1 MEEFKALKK
10 SIRLLYTIFFIG
22 IILIFPIKALFAF
35 MEDDLS
41 YVGILNNNNY
51 SSYWIW
57 TIFLIKFMS
66 ILIFIIGVSYL
77 IKTLKIEEINDIFN
91 DDKIKLFRKSG
102 KFFHYSAFVGSLK
115 IWIDIINGTFSS
127 LKLNNDFLFML
138 YFLIIIGFFL
148 IIFSKVLEVAKRLQQ
163 ENDLTI

>member
-115 IWIDIINGTFSS
+115 IWIDVINGTFSS

>member
-1 MEEFKALKK
+1 MEEIKGLKK
-10 SIRLLYTIFFIG
+10 SIRLLYTIFLVG

-41 YVGILNNNNY
+41 YLGISNSNMY
-51 SSYWIW
+51 ASYWIW

-77 IKTLKIEEINDIFN
+77 IKTLKIKEINDIFN

-138 YFLIIIGFFL
+138 YFLMIIGFFL

>member
-1 MEEFKALKK
+1 MKEILELKK
-10 SIRLLYTIFFIG
+10 SIKYLYTIFFVG
-22 IILIFPIKALFAF
+22 IIVVYPIKALFAF

-41 YVGILNNNNY
+41 YLSISNIEMY

-57 TIFLIKFMS
+57 IIFLIKFIA

-77 IKTLKIEEINDIFN
+77 IKTLKIKQINEIFN
-91 DDKIKLFRKSG
+91 DEKIKLFHKSG
-102 KFFHYSAFVGSLK
+102 KFFHYSAFVGTFK
-115 IWIDIINGTFSS
+115 IWIDVINGTFSG

-138 YFLIIIGFFL
+138 YFLMIIGFFL
-148 IIFSKVLEVAKRLQQ
+148 IIFSKILEKAKEIQQ

>member
-10 SIRLLYTIFFIG
+10 SIILLYTIFFIG

-115 IWIDIINGTFSS
+115 IWIDVINGTFSS

-148 IIFSKVLEVAKRLQQ
+148 IIFSKALEVAKRLQQ

>member
-10 SIRLLYTIFFIG
+10 SIILLYTIFFIG

-115 IWIDIINGTFSS
+115 IWIDVINGTFSS